1 MKWYSSFFQGCSRIS
16 FPGNKKGM
24 ILKLKCYSIS
34 GMFLYYIP
42 MCTEYS
48 RAIGMATKHLISNC
62 FPVPIIPRG
71 LSQGIKFLIHFW
83 NGIPFHFSVI
93 FPFSFPNMDWK
104 KISALAERATLLEDT
119 FFKSPFLALL
129 NRYEKIK

>member
-1 MKWYSSFFQGCSRIS
+1 
-16 FPGNKKGM
+16 
-24 ILKLKCYSIS
+24 
-34 GMFLYYIP
+34 

-62 FPVPIIPRG
+62 FPVPIIPRE
-71 LSQGIKFLIHFW
+71 LSQGLKFLIKFW

-104 KISALAERATLLEDT
+104 KISALAERETLFGDT
-119 FFKSPFLALL
+119 FFNSLFLALL
-129 NRYEKIK
+129 NRYEMYEMIK